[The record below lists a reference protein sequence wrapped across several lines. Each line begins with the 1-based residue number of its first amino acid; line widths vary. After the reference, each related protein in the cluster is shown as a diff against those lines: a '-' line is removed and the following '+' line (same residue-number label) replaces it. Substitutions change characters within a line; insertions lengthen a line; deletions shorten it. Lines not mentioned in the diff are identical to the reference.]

1 MFINIEVCDKDN
13 LLDAGIIFDLTQEQ
27 VNEIINEL
35 KTKYGL
41 KIDET

>member
-1 MFINIEVCDKDN
+1 MFINIEICDKNN
-13 LLDAGIIFDLTQEQ
+13 LLDTGTIFDLTQEQ
-27 VNEIINEL
+27 VNEIINKL